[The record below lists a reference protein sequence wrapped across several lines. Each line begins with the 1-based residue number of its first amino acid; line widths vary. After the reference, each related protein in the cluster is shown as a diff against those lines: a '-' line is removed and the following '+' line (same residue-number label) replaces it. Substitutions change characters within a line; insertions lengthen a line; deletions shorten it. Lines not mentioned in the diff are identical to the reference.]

1 MTLKIKLKRLDP
13 DLSLPRCAHET
24 DAGCDLY
31 SRIDVV
37 LGPGERIL
45 VPTGIEIAIPQGY
58 AGFIQPRSGL
68 ALQHGI
74 SIVNSPGLIDSGYRG
89 EVSVILINQD
99 AKKTFR
105 VRRGDKICQ
114 LVIQKVEKPEFQ
126 VVDSLDET
134 ERGKGG
140 FGSSG
145 QKHLTG

>member
-1 MTLKIKLKRLDP
+1 MALKIKLKRLDP
-13 DLSLPRCAHET
+13 SLPLPSYAYDT

-31 SRIDVV
+31 SRIDVD
-37 LGPGERIL
+37 LKPSERIL
-45 VPTGIEIAIPQGY
+45 IPTGIEIAIPEGY

-68 ALQHGI
+68 ALKHGI
-74 SIVNSPGLIDSGYRG
+74 SMVNSPGLIDSGYRG

-114 LVIQKVEKPEFQ
+114 LVIQKVEKPQFQ

-145 QKHLTG
+145 QEHLTR

>member
-1 MTLKIKLKRLDP
+1 MTLKVKLKRLDP
-13 DLSLPRCAHET
+13 SLPLPRYAHQT

-31 SRIDVV
+31 SRIDIT
-37 LGPGERIL
+37 LRPGERTLI
-45 VPTGIEIAIPQGY
+45 PTGIEIAIPVGY

-68 ALQHGI
+68 ALKHGI
-74 SIVNSPGLIDSGYRG
+74 SMVNSPGLIDSGYRG

-99 AKKTFR
+99 AKKAFR

-114 LVIQKVEKPEFQ
+114 LVIQKVEKPQFQ

-145 QKHLTG
+145 QERLTG

>member
-1 MTLKIKLKRLDP
+1 MTVKVKLKRLDP
-13 DLSLPRCAHET
+13 GLPLPSYVYDT

-31 SRIDVV
+31 SRIDIAIK
-37 LGPGERIL
+37 PGERIL
-45 VPTGIEIAIPQGY
+45 VPTGIEIAIPEGY

-68 ALQHGI
+68 ALKHGV

-99 AKKTFR
+99 TKKTFR

-114 LVIQKVEKPEFQ
+114 LVIQKMERPEFQ

-134 ERGKGG
+134 IRGKGG

-145 QKHLTG
+145 RKHLTD

>member
-1 MTLKIKLKRLDP
+1 MTLRVKVKRLDP
-13 DLSLPRCAHET
+13 DLPLPRRAHET

-37 LGPGERIL
+37 LRPGERTL
-45 VPTGIEIAIPQGY
+45 VPTGIEIAIPEGY

-74 SIVNSPGLIDSGYRG
+74 GIVNSPGLIDSGYRG

-114 LVIQKVEKPEFQ
+114 LVIQRVEKSKFQ

-134 ERGKGG
+134 GRGKGG

-145 QKHLTG
+145 QEHLTG

>member
-1 MTLKIKLKRLDP
+1 MTLRIKVKRLDP
-13 DLSLPRCAHET
+13 DLPLPRCAHET

-37 LGPGERIL
+37 LRPGERIL

>member
-13 DLSLPRCAHET
+13 SLPLPRCAHQT

-31 SRIDVV
+31 SRIDIT
-37 LGPGERIL
+37 LRPGERTLI
-45 VPTGIEIAIPQGY
+45 PTGIEIAIPVGY

-68 ALQHGI
+68 ALKHGI
-74 SIVNSPGLIDSGYRG
+74 SMVNSPGLIDSGYRG

-99 AKKTFR
+99 AKKAFR

-114 LVIQKVEKPEFQ
+114 LVIQKVEKPQFQ

-145 QKHLTG
+145 QERLTG

>member
-13 DLSLPRCAHET
+13 SLSLPRYAHQT

-31 SRIDVV
+31 SRIDIT
-37 LGPGERIL
+37 LRPGERTLI
-45 VPTGIEIAIPQGY
+45 PTGIEIAIPKGY

-68 ALQHGI
+68 ALKHGI
-74 SIVNSPGLIDSGYRG
+74 SMVNSPGLIDSGYRG

-99 AKKTFR
+99 AKKAFR

-114 LVIQKVEKPEFQ
+114 LVIQKVEKPQFQ

-134 ERGKGG
+134 ERGKDG

-145 QKHLTG
+145 QERLTG